1 MTDTNVPDNASRPF
15 VRSVFVLLR
24 HWRFLAASFFLAA
37 VIAAV
42 FALLQPNWYR
52 STSSFLPPAGSSGL
66 LEQVTGGL
74 SSTLKT
80 FGIGGGGDSEGYSY
94 VSILESRRMGE
105 RMIETFDLMK
115 RYEIEDG
122 STEKALGELEDNS
135 RFDLEEDGR
144 VTISTWDTDP
154 QVAADM
160 ANTYFQYLNEI
171 STEMNSAEARGNR
184 EFMELQYLGARDS
197 LYRLEERMAAFQKRT
212 KIIALEEQTK
222 ASISAAGELYAQ
234 VLAMKA
240 RLGILEQSV
249 RSDDAELRSL
259 RMVIDQMENQ
269 IPGLGDNELSGML
282 GSSVKDLPAEGI
294 NYLRLYRDIEILSKL
309 QAILLPMYQQAL
321 IDEKRTMH
329 VLVPLDVA
337 QPAEKKD
344 RPRRS
349 IIVLAAGMSVLAL
362 AIAFVLIRE
371 RFRYYSARY
380 PDEWAGVRRS
390 LSFKREKE

>member
-1 MTDTNVPDNASRPF
+1 M
-15 VRSVFVLLR
+15 
-24 HWRFLAASFFLAA
+24 
-37 VIAAV
+37 
-42 FALLQPNWYR
+42 
-52 STSSFLPPAGSSGL
+52 
-66 LEQVTGGL
+66 TGGL